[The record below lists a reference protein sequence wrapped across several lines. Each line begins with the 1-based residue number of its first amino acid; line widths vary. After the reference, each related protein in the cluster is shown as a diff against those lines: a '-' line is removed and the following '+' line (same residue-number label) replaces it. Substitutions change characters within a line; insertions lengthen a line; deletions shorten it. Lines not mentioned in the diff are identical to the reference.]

1 MPARRHGRGRAG
13 PARLFASCGGA
24 PHNDERR
31 PIGGDA
37 RALIM
42 THRPETK
49 YARSGR
55 LHIAYQ
61 VVGEGPFDLVLV
73 PGFVSHVEEAWQTP
87 SLARFLSSLAGFS
100 RLILFDKPG
109 TGLSD
114 PLMGAPPLD
123 ERMDHVRA
131 VMDAA
136 GSERAALFGIS
147 EGGPMSI
154 LFAATY
160 PERVTALVLF
170 GTMARFLR
178 DEDYPEGTTARVL
191 GTIVQQIE
199 DGWGDGALLDL
210 FAPSIA
216 DDPKARHW
224 WGEFQRR
231 AASPGMARALIEMLA
246 EIDVRPILPSIHTP
260 TMILHR
266 AGERAV
272 PVLAARYLAAHIPGA
287 RYVEQPG
294 IDHFPWLG
302 DADALVDEIEVFL
315 TGSRQ
320 TREIDRVLATVLF
333 TDIVGSTEHA
343 ARLGDRGWRDLLEAH
358 HAAIRRELARMRGR
372 EIATAGDGFLAT
384 FDGPARAIRCACAI
398 QDAVKPLGLSLRAGL
413 HTGECEIIGDD
424 VGGIAVHIG
433 ARVAALAE
441 PREVLV
447 SGTVK
452 DLVAGSGL
460 RFTERGTHSL
470 KGVPGEWRLYGVDV
484 SSSANSR

>member
-1 MPARRHGRGRAG
+1 
-13 PARLFASCGGA
+13 
-24 PHNDERR
+24 
-31 PIGGDA
+31 
-37 RALIM
+37 M
-42 THRPETK
+42 TNRPETK
-49 YARSGR
+49 YARSGK

-61 VVGEGPFDLVLV
+61 VVGDGPFDLVLV
-73 PGFVSHVEEAWQTP
+73 PGFISHVEEGWQTP
-87 SLARFLSSLAGFS
+87 ALARFLSGLAGFS

-114 PLMGAPPLD
+114 PIAGPLPLD

-160 PERVTALVLF
+160 PERVSALVLF

-178 DEDYPEGTTARVL
+178 GPDYPYGAKPEHLAALVR
-191 GTIVQQIE
+191 QIE
-199 DGWGDGALLDL
+199 DSWGEGALLDM
-210 FAPSIA
+210 FAPSVA
-216 DDPKARHW
+216 NDPKARLW
-224 WGEFQRR
+224 WAQFQRR

-246 EIDVRPILPSIHTP
+246 EIDVRPILPSIHAP
-260 TMILHR
+260 TLVVHR
-266 AGERAV
+266 TGERTV
-272 PVLAARYLAAHIPGA
+272 PVGAARYLAAHIPGA
-287 RYVEQPG
+287 RMVEQPG

-302 DADALVDEIEVFL
+302 DATGMIEEIEEFL

-320 TREIDRVLATVLF
+320 AREIDRVLATVLF
-333 TDIVGSTEHA
+333 TDIVGSTELA
-343 ARLGDRGWRDLLEAH
+343 ARLGDRGWCDVLEAH
-358 HAAIRRELARMRGR
+358 HAAIRHELARMRGR
-372 EIATAGDGFLAT
+372 EVTTAGDGFLAT
-384 FDGPARAIRCACAI
+384 FDGPARGIRCACAI
-398 QDAVKPLGLSLRAGL
+398 QNAVRPLGLSLRAGL

-433 ARVAALAE
+433 ARVAAMAE
-441 PREVLV
+441 AGEVLV

-460 RFTERGTHSL
+460 RFTDRGTHAL
-470 KGVPGEWRLYGVDV
+470 KGVPGEWRLYGVDAT
-484 SSSANSR
+484 SA